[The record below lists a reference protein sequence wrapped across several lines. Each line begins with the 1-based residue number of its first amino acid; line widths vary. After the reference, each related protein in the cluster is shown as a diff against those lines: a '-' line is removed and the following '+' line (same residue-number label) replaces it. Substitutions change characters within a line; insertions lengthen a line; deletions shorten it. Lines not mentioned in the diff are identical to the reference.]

1 MQNKLFGFSI
11 RLFKWMGLFEKIS
24 AVHVLQ
30 RFVRMSRVLLPT
42 YISLSNKK
50 NLNEEEYLKV
60 DKIKD
65 IYKDF
70 HADPKTSL
78 LLINSN
84 ILELIQNTFN
94 NTESG
99 NLDTPEGFYV
109 FNQFIEESDRLINE
123 WNRQL
128 MN

>member
-1 MQNKLFGFSI
+1 
-11 RLFKWMGLFEKIS
+11 MGLIEKIS
-24 AVHVLQ
+24 AIHVLQ

-42 YISLSNKK
+42 YVNLTNKK
-50 NLNEEEYLKV
+50 NLNEEEFQKV

-65 IYKDF
+65 IYRGF

-84 ILELIQNTFN
+84 ILELIQRTFK

-109 FNQFIEESDRLINE
+109 FNQFIAESDRLIDE
-123 WNRQL
+123 WNRQI